1 MQLNQS
7 KITPLNNYAF
17 NSPDYSSSPFHHTSA
32 SIKLRYAY
40 GERLLQTPFQKISL
54 GTKFPVLTL
63 QYTRGF
69 EDVLGGDFNYQ
80 KIEARIEQNVF
91 LKNFGKTTYRL
102 QAGYIDQVIPRSLLF
117 TGEGSYDDDFPIVV
131 ENTFQTMLPY
141 EFLSDRYID
150 VFLSHNFGS
159 LLFKSGKFNP
169 EIILHHN
176 TGWGGLSDKYTLY
189 NFKTKEDIYLE
200 SGLELARVL
209 KFNYLDLGY
218 ITFGAGAFYRY
229 GSYELESFNDNI
241 AFKLN
246 IGFSFN

>member
-1 MQLNQS
+1 
-7 KITPLNNYAF
+7 
-17 NSPDYSSSPFHHTSA
+17 
-32 SIKLRYAY
+32 
-40 GERLLQTPFQKISL
+40 
-54 GTKFPVLTL
+54 
-63 QYTRGF
+63 
-69 EDVLGGDFNYQ
+69 
-80 KIEARIEQNVF
+80 
-91 LKNFGKTTYRL
+91 
-102 QAGYIDQVIPRSLLF
+102 
-117 TGEGSYDDDFPIVV
+117 
-131 ENTFQTMLPY
+131 MLPY

>member
-1 MQLNQS
+1 MKDKIKKIIILLYNKIWTKIFVAVFFLFFLISSMISIYLLSLSKELPSINELN
-7 KITPLNNYAF
+7 
-17 NSPDYSSSPFHHTSA
+17 
-32 SIKLRYAY
+32 
-40 GERLLQTPFQKISL
+40 
-54 GTKFPVLTL
+54 
-63 QYTRGF
+63 
-69 EDVLGGDFNYQ
+69 
-80 KIEARIEQNVF
+80 
-91 LKNFGKTTYRL
+91 
-102 QAGYIDQVIPRSLLF
+102 
-117 TGEGSYDDDFPIVV
+117 
-131 ENTFQTMLPY
+131 
-141 EFLSDRYID
+141 
-150 VFLSHNFGS
+150 
-159 LLFKSGKFNP
+159 KFNP